1 MVGANDD
8 HEGRWHKEGFLQFGS
23 GFLTVQPFLVWY
35 VYMTMTLRPAKRTYG
50 RPPALGWFIRIIY
63 VIRPNR
69 LVAAF
74 LRNRAVVR
82 GSISAAIVLSLIL
95 FGAISFLWMVGPEVV
110 SHDWLRIGKGSF
122 SDSPI
127 SADGS
132 HAGP

>member
-1 MVGANDD
+1 
-8 HEGRWHKEGFLQFGS
+8 
-23 GFLTVQPFLVWY
+23 
-35 VYMTMTLRPAKRTYG
+35 
-50 RPPALGWFIRIIY
+50 

-82 GSISAAIVLSLIL
+82 GSISAAIVLSLVL
-95 FGAISFLWMVGPEVV
+95 FEVISFVWMVGPEVV
-110 SHDWLRIGKGSF
+110 SHDWLGIGKGHF
-122 SDSPI
+122 SDSHI